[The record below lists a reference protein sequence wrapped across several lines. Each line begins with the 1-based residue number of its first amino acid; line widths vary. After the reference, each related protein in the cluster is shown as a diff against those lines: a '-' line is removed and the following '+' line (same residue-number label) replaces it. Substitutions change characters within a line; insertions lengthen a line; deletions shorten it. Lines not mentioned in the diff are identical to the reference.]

1 MDKELSTKKYTTS
14 YEERIVAFVDILGF
28 SSMVEKSAE
37 DAEMY
42 ESIKLALET
51 IQKVKANTDIKGA
64 KVTTFSDSIVISYP
78 TKTNGSL
85 FIILI
90 NLIHLQL
97 NLLQQGILVR
107 GGIAKGQVRHVQ
119 EMVFGPAMVSAYELE
134 SKYAVY
140 PRIIVE
146 KEVVDWEQDNYR
158 KQVYGAEY
166 DIDDLMH
173 LLKKDEYNDI
183 YYIDILHQD
192 QEVDQTEEYEIIL
205 RKLRTTIITGLKSK
219 NKSVVMKYIWLKNYF
234 NDIVTSYPRL
244 LNELLIGDST

>member
-1 MDKELSTKKYTTS
+1 
-14 YEERIVAFVDILGF
+14 
-28 SSMVEKSAE
+28 
-37 DAEMY
+37 
-42 ESIKLALET
+42 
-51 IQKVKANTDIKGA
+51 
-64 KVTTFSDSIVISYP
+64 
-78 TKTNGSL
+78 
-85 FIILI
+85 
-90 NLIHLQL
+90 
-97 NLLQQGILVR
+97 
-107 GGIAKGQVRHVQ
+107 
-119 EMVFGPAMVSAYELE
+119 MVSAYELE

-234 NDIVTSYPRL
+234 NDIVTGYPRL